1 LTTFRKY
8 TKKIITI
15 AKVGFMI
22 SMRSKYAI
30 KALSFLARSRDKDSY
45 LIAELAEAENIPK
58 KFLEAILLTL
68 KSQGILASRKG
79 PGGGYWLAK
88 TPSTITLGNIIRAF
102 EGDLAPVQCLA
113 ENFSGSCPECQDA
126 ATCATRLVMAD
137 VQKAV
142 SSVVDNV
149 TLADMIER
157 SEFERQRLSKQ
168 LDFSI

>member
-1 LTTFRKY
+1 M
-8 TKKIITI
+8 
-15 AKVGFMI
+15 VGFMI

-30 KALSFLARSRDKDSY
+30 KALSFMARSRDKESF
-45 LIAELAEAENIPK
+45 LIAELAKAENIPK

-68 KSQGILASRKG
+68 KSQGILSSRKG

-88 TPSTITLGNIIRAF
+88 PPAFITIGSIIRSF
-102 EGDLAPVQCLA
+102 EGDLAPVQCLS
-113 ENFSGSCPECQDA
+113 ENSSGACPECSDY
-126 ATCATRLVMAD
+126 ATCGTRLVMSD
-137 VQKAV
+137 VHKAV
-142 SSVVDNV
+142 SAILDTV

>member
-1 LTTFRKY
+1 M
-8 TKKIITI
+8 
-15 AKVGFMI
+15 V
-22 SMRSKYAI
+22 SMRSKYAL
-30 KALSFLARSRDKDSY
+30 KALSFMARSKEQETF
-45 LIAELAEAENIPK
+45 LIAELAEAEHIPK

-88 TPSTITLGNIIRAF
+88 TPTAITIGSIIRSF

-113 ENFSGSCPECQDA
+113 DNFSGACPECSDY
-126 ATCATRLVMAD
+126 ATCGTRLVMAD
-137 VQKAV
+137 VHKAV
-142 SSVVDNV
+142 SSVVDTV
-149 TLADMIER
+149 TLADMLER

>member
-1 LTTFRKY
+1 
-8 TKKIITI
+8 
-15 AKVGFMI
+15 MI
-22 SMRSKYAI
+22 SMRSKYAL
-30 KALSFLARSRDKDSY
+30 KALSFMARSKDRETF

-88 TPSTITLGNIIRAF
+88 APAAIALGSIICAF
-102 EGDLAPVQCLA
+102 EGDYAPVQCLSQ
-113 ENFSGSCPECQDA
+113 NSTGVCPECADA

-142 SSVVDNV
+142 LSIIDNV

-157 SEFERQRLSKQ
+157 SEFERQRLSSQ

>member
-1 LTTFRKY
+1 
-8 TKKIITI
+8 
-15 AKVGFMI
+15 
-22 SMRSKYAI
+22 MRSKYAI
-30 KALSFLARSRDKDSY
+30 KALSFMARSTDKDCF
-45 LIAELAEAENIPK
+45 LIAELAQAENIPK

-88 TPSTITLGNIIRAF
+88 TPSAITLGSIIRAF
-102 EGDLAPVQCLA
+102 EGDLAPVQCLG
-113 ENFSGSCPECQDA
+113 ENAQSACPECHDLP
-126 ATCATRLVMAD
+126 TCATRLVMSD

-142 SSVVDNV
+142 SAVVDKV

>member
-1 LTTFRKY
+1 
-8 TKKIITI
+8 
-15 AKVGFMI
+15 MI

-30 KALSFLARSRDKDSY
+30 KALSFMARSRDKESF
-45 LIAELAEAENIPK
+45 LIAELATAENIPK

-68 KSQGILASRKG
+68 KSQGILTSRKG

-88 TPSTITLGNIIRAF
+88 TPSSITLGNIIRSF

-113 ENFSGSCPECQDA
+113 ENAAGACPECQDM

-142 SSVVDNV
+142 SAIIDTV

-157 SEFERQRLSKQ
+157 SEFARQRLSKQ

>member
-1 LTTFRKY
+1 
-8 TKKIITI
+8 
-15 AKVGFMI
+15 MI

-30 KALSFLARSRDKDSY
+30 KALSFMARNRDKESY

-68 KSQGILASRKG
+68 KSQGILGSRKG

-88 TPSTITLGNIIRAF
+88 PPTAITLGAIIRAF
-102 EGDLAPVQCLA
+102 EGDLAPVQCLS
-113 ENFSGSCPECQDA
+113 ESTSGPCPECHDV
-126 ATCATRLVMAD
+126 ATCATRLVMSD
-137 VQKAV
+137 VYVAV
-142 SSVVDNV
+142 TNVIDRV

-157 SEFERQRLSKQ
+157 SEFERQRLSRQ

>member
-1 LTTFRKY
+1 
-8 TKKIITI
+8 
-15 AKVGFMI
+15 
-22 SMRSKYAI
+22 MRSKYAI
-30 KALSFLARSRDKDSY
+30 KALSFMARSKDKDCF
-45 LIAELAEAENIPK
+45 LIAELAQAESIPK

-88 TPSTITLGNIIRAF
+88 APAAITLGSIIRSF

-113 ENFSGSCPECQDA
+113 ENASGACPECHDL

-142 SSVVDNV
+142 SAVVDKV

>member
-1 LTTFRKY
+1 
-8 TKKIITI
+8 
-15 AKVGFMI
+15 MI

-30 KALSFLARSRDKDSY
+30 KALSHMARTQEKETF
-45 LIAELAEAENIPK
+45 LIAELAQAENIPK

-68 KSQGILASRKG
+68 KSQGTLASRKG

-88 TPSTITLGNIIRAF
+88 APAAITLGSVIRTF
-102 EGDLAPVQCLA
+102 EGDLAPVQCLS
-113 ENFSGSCPECQDA
+113 ENPSGACPECHDA

-142 SSVVDNV
+142 SSVIDNV
-149 TLADMIER
+149 SIADMIEK
-157 SEFERQRLSKQ
+157 SEFERQRLSRQ